1 MPKPFPLRR
10 FQNDSYRRGAGRRC
24 GGGASSPGG
33 SRFCSAVQYR
43 SRANAEQR
51 GSLDARVPISG
62 IDRNSAVT
70 DNRPMGAGP
79 RVLVVDDND
88 DNRYT
93 LKLHLDLEGYT
104 DVETARDGEEAIAR
118 LETTAFD
125 LVLLDVMMPKVDG
138 FQVLTWLKD
147 QARLR
152 DLPVIMIS
160 ALTEMNSM
168 ARCIELGAVDYLLKP
183 FNPVLLKARLGATLE
198 KKRLRDEVD
207 AHLARL
213 QEELDSAR
221 RLQMAMVPQSFPAPT
236 SDFPIDLCA
245 SMEPAR
251 EVGGDLY
258 DFFLTQDGM
267 LCFLVGDVSG
277 KGMAAALFM
286 ARTKSLIRIATDLM
300 RSRDGPSAAPA
311 EIIARVNRELC
322 QNNGD
327 MMFVTLFFAMLRPS
341 NGEVEFCNAGHN
353 VPYRLNGEG
362 IRAIE
367 GAKGIIL
374 GVRPD
379 AVYNTARTALAP
391 GESIYVFT
399 DGVTEAANL
408 EGELFAEARLESVLR
423 AASGCT
429 SAAAIVKSVGEAV
442 RGFVGTALPSDD
454 ITMLTVRRLD
464 PSAL

>member
-1 MPKPFPLRR
+1 VTEHQPK
-10 FQNDSYRRGAGRRC
+10 
-24 GGGASSPGG
+24 GAS
-33 SRFCSAVQYR
+33 
-43 SRANAEQR
+43 
-51 GSLDARVPISG
+51 
-62 IDRNSAVT
+62 
-70 DNRPMGAGP
+70 P
-79 RVLVVDDND
+79 RILVVDDND
-88 DNRYT
+88 DNVYT

-118 LETTAFD
+118 LKTDTFD
-125 LVLLDVMMPKVDG
+125 LVLLDVIMPKVDG

-160 ALTEMNSM
+160 ALTELNSM

-198 KKRLRDEVD
+198 KKRLRDEID

-213 QEELDSAR
+213 QEELDAAR
-221 RLQMAMVPQSFPAPT
+221 RLQMAMVPQSFPAP
-236 SDFPIDLCA
+236 SPDFPIDLCA

-258 DFFLTQDGM
+258 DFFVTEDGM

-300 RSRDGPSAAPA
+300 RSRQDPSAPPA

-322 QNNGD
+322 QNNSD
-327 MMFVTLFFAMLRPS
+327 MMFVTLFFGMLRLAS
-341 NGEVEFCNAGHN
+341 GELEFCNAGHN
-353 VPYRLNGEG
+353 APYRLNGQEVT
-362 IRAIE
+362 AIE
-367 GAKGIIL
+367 GAKGVIL
-374 GVRPD
+374 GVRPE
-379 AVYNTARTALAP
+379 AVYATGLTSLAP

-399 DGVTEAANL
+399 DGVTEAADG

-423 AASGCT
+423 AGAGCST
-429 SAAAIVKSVGEAV
+429 AAEIVKSVGEAV
-442 RGFVGTALPSDD
+442 RNFVGSALPSDD
-454 ITMLTVRRLD
+454 ITMLAVRRLNS
-464 PSAL
+464 SAL

>member
-1 MPKPFPLRR
+1 MTENRPK
-10 FQNDSYRRGAGRRC
+10 
-24 GGGASSPGG
+24 GG
-33 SRFCSAVQYR
+33 S
-43 SRANAEQR
+43 
-51 GSLDARVPISG
+51 
-62 IDRNSAVT
+62 
-70 DNRPMGAGP
+70 P
-79 RVLVVDDND
+79 RILVVDDND
-88 DNRYT
+88 DNVYT
-93 LKLHLDLEGYT
+93 LKLHLDLEGYI

-118 LETTAFD
+118 LKTDTFD
-125 LVLLDVMMPKVDG
+125 LVLLDVMMPKIDG

-160 ALTEMNSM
+160 ALTELNSM

-198 KKRLRDEVD
+198 KKRLRDEID

-213 QEELDSAR
+213 QEELDAAR
-221 RLQMAMVPQSFPAPT
+221 RLQMAMVPQSFPAPS

-258 DFFLTQDGM
+258 DFFLTEDGM

-300 RSRDGPSAAPA
+300 RSREGPSAAPA

-322 QNNGD
+322 QNNSD
-327 MMFVTLFFAMLRPS
+327 MMFVTLFFGMLRPTS
-341 NGEVEFCNAGHN
+341 GELEFCNAGHN
-353 VPYRLNGEG
+353 APYRLNGQE
-362 IRAIE
+362 IAAIE
-367 GAKGIIL
+367 GAKGVIL

-379 AVYNTARTALAP
+379 AVYTTGRSSLTP

-399 DGVTEAANL
+399 DGVTEAADG
-408 EGELFAEARLESVLR
+408 EGQLFAEARLEAVLQAGAGCST
-423 AASGCT
+423 AAE
-429 SAAAIVKSVGEAV
+429 IVKSVGEAV
-442 RGFVGTALPSDD
+442 RSFVGAALPSDD
-454 ITMLTVRRLD
+454 ITMLAVRRLD
-464 PSAL
+464 ASVL

>member
-1 MPKPFPLRR
+1 MVYTPH
-10 FQNDSYRRGAGRRC
+10 
-24 GGGASSPGG
+24 PGMT
-33 SRFCSAVQYR
+33 
-43 SRANAEQR
+43 
-51 GSLDARVPISG
+51 
-62 IDRNSAVT
+62 RNSTVIG
-70 DNRPMGAGP
+70 NRPMGASP
-79 RVLVVDDND
+79 RILVVDDND
-88 DNRYT
+88 DNLYT

-104 DVETARDGEEAIAR
+104 DIETARDGEEAIAR
-118 LETTAFD
+118 LKAGAFD

-138 FQVLTWLKD
+138 FEVLSWLRD

-160 ALTEMNSM
+160 ALTEMSSM
-168 ARCIELGAVDYLLKP
+168 ARCIELGAIDYLLKP

-221 RLQMAMVPQSFPAPT
+221 RLQMAMVPQSFPSPCP
-236 SDFPIDLCA
+236 DFPIDLCA

-258 DFFLTQDGM
+258 DFFLTEDGM

-277 KGMAAALFM
+277 MGMAAALFM

-300 RSRDGPSAAPA
+300 RSRQGSSAPPA

-327 MMFVTLFFAMLRPS
+327 MMFVTLFFAMLRPAT
-341 NGEVEFCNAGHN
+341 GELEYCNAGHN
-353 VPYRLNGEG
+353 VPYRVNGQG
-362 IRAIE
+362 LAAIE

-379 AVYNTARTALAP
+379 AVYATGRTALAP

-399 DGVTEAANL
+399 DGVTEAADS
-408 EGELFAEARLESVLR
+408 EGELFAEARLEAVLR
-423 AASGCT
+423 AGAGCST
-429 SAAAIVKSVGEAV
+429 AAEIVKSVGEAV

-454 ITMLTVRRLD
+454 ITMLAVRRLD
-464 PSAL
+464 SSAL

>member
-1 MPKPFPLRR
+1 M
-10 FQNDSYRRGAGRRC
+10 N
-24 GGGASSPGG
+24 
-33 SRFCSAVQYR
+33 
-43 SRANAEQR
+43 
-51 GSLDARVPISG
+51 
-62 IDRNSAVT
+62 RNSTVT
-70 DNRPMGAGP
+70 GDQPMGTPP
-79 RVLVVDDND
+79 RILVVDDND
-88 DNRYT
+88 DNLYT

-104 DVETARDGEEAIAR
+104 EVETARDGEEAIGR
-118 LETTAFD
+118 LKTGAFD
-125 LVLLDVMMPKVDG
+125 LVLLDVMMPRVDG

-213 QEELDSAR
+213 QEELDAAR
-221 RLQMAMVPQSFPAPT
+221 RLQMAMVPQSFPPP
-236 SDFPIDLCA
+236 SPDFPIDLCA

-258 DFFLTQDGM
+258 DFFVTEDGM

-353 VPYRLNGEG
+353 APYRLNGQG
-362 IRAIE
+362 LAPIE
-367 GAKGIIL
+367 GGKGIIL
-374 GVRPD
+374 GIRPD
-379 AVYNTARTALAP
+379 AVYATGRSSLAP